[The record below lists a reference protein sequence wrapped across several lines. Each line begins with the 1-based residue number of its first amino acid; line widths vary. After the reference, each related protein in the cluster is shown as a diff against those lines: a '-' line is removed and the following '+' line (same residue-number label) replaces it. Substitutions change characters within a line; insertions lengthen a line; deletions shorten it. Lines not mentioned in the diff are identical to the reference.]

1 MRCHNCAASPENLNT
16 AKYIVYKNS
25 TLREMEVLEKINKRR
40 RKQRFLKNKLM
51 KPRLKTGLLG
61 TLSLISKKQLR
72 NKAAAD
78 EGERECF
85 LRFALD
91 EIRMD
96 ERA

>member
-1 MRCHNCAASPENLNT
+1 MLPVQKLNN

-40 RKQRFLKNKLM
+40 RKPRFLKNKFM
-51 KPRLKTGLLG
+51 KPRLKTGMLG

-78 EGERECF
+78 EGERAFCGLLWMREH
-85 LRFALD
+85 
-91 EIRMD
+91 
-96 ERA
+96 RAA

>member
-1 MRCHNCAASPENLNT
+1 MRCHNCAASPETLNN

-40 RKQRFLKNKLM
+40 RKQRFLKNKFM

-61 TLSLISKKQLR
+61 TLSQKQLR

-78 EGERECF
+78 EGERVLFAVCF
-85 LRFALD
+85 G
-91 EIRMD
+91 
-96 ERA
+96 